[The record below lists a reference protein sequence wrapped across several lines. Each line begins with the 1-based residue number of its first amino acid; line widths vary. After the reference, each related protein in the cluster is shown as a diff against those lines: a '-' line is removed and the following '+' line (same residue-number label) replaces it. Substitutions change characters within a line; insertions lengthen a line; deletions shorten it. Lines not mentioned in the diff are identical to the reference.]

1 MSGLQRTTG
10 APYREPLPEETA
22 NQREAAHQKYW
33 RDREERAA
41 AAEAERVRKQE
52 ASNRIN
58 AIAAGRPARMAA
70 KKKKEEEEKKKKGQ
84 EGGRKRTHRTRHRRM
99 ARRTRRTR
107 R

>member
-41 AAEAERVRKQE
+41 AAEAERKRRHAYDMWLNQH
-52 ASNRIN
+52 
-58 AIAAGRPARMAA
+58 AAERPARMAA
-70 KKKKEEEEKKKKGQ
+70 KKKKEEEEKKKGQ